1 MVAKDHK
8 ARRPKFHSVLWLC
21 NPQRTKPPEGGCQR
35 YYAPSPP
42 PLSTLV
48 IVVRPPHRV
57 LRFYSCSFLRLQ
69 RGTVTGTVT
78 GTGPRFHKSQ
88 PQESVCATV
97 YIFVR
102 FAFFRHACMEVERGF
117 WHKADTDYYS
127 HT

>member
-88 PQESVCATV
+88 PQESVWLLRQTLSGSGKWVVLWYDMQSSTLCA
-97 YIFVR
+97 R
-102 FAFFRHACMEVERGF
+102 R
-117 WHKADTDYYS
+117 
-127 HT
+127 

>member
-8 ARRPKFHSVLWLC
+8 ARRPKFHSVLWVC

-88 PQESVCATV
+88 PAESVW
-97 YIFVR
+97 YYL
-102 FAFFRHACMEVERGF
+102 GF
-117 WHKADTDYYS
+117 SDP
-127 HT
+127 

>member
-88 PQESVCATV
+88 PQESVCYAR
-97 YIFVR
+97 ISSPQPGAAPR
-102 FAFFRHACMEVERGF
+102 FCLFADDAKFRGIISEI
-117 WHKADTDYYS
+117 
-127 HT
+127 